1 MSSRLSETLESLTY
15 LNHVAECPDVDAEG
29 LYRQSVETCLAEI
42 ALSLAV
48 IADSIGGKDE

>member
-1 MSSRLSETLESLTY
+1 MNSRLSETLESLTY

-29 LYRQSVETCLAEI
+29 FYRQSVETYLAEI